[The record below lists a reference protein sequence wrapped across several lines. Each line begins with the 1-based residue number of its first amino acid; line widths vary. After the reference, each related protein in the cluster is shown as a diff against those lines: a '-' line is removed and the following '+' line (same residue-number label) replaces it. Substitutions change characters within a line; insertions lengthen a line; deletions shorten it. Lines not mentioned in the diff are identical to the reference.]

1 MTDSGTHKKNL
12 NHQGSQSANAKPK
25 AKNGH
30 KRPISGNKPAQAV
43 QASQQAGS
51 RKAKSPRELA
61 MDTLVKVAQTGA
73 YSNLQL
79 NRTLQDAGLQRADAG
94 LVTELVYGTIQRQ
107 ATLDYWLGRFVSKG
121 LNKLEPWVHQLLR
134 MSAYQLLYL
143 DRIPAHA
150 AVNEAVTIAKKRGHS
165 GISGMVN
172 GVLRSIDRGRD
183 ELQASAIKH
192 ADPIVQIALR
202 HSYPEWL
209 VSRWVS
215 AYGADQAERICAA
228 GNAHPHSSVRVNSL
242 KGSREDAIALL
253 MEAGYDAKPS
263 AVAPAGIA
271 VERGGNL
278 ADTAGFRDG
287 LWSVQDESSMLVA
300 EVVAPKAGMQVLDC
314 CAAPGGKS
322 THLAELMEGK
332 GKVWANDLHAH
343 KRDLIV
349 TQSERLKLRN
359 VEAITEDALKLAD
372 RFKPNSMDAVLL
384 DAPCSGF
391 GVIKRKPEI
400 KWTKTLGDVS
410 DIAAVQHRL
419 LNAVCDLVRPGG
431 VLVYST
437 CTIERDENEKQI
449 ADFLQAHSEFEL
461 DPGWPEPILDQLR
474 KAGVIDEHFE
484 GQAQLLPQ
492 HFDSDGFYIARMI
505 KRS

>member
-1 MTDSGTHKKNL
+1 MTESGTRKPNRS
-12 NHQGSQSANAKPK
+12 NAGPGSKSKQPPK
-25 AKNGH
+25 RSSNGG
-30 KRPISGNKPAQAV
+30 KAAQAGQAQ
-43 QASQQAGS
+43 QAS
-51 RKAKSPRELA
+51 RKVKSPRELA

-79 NRTLQDAGLQRADAG
+79 NRTLQDAQLQRADAG

-107 ATLDYWLGRFVSKG
+107 ATLDYWLSRFVSKG
-121 LNKLEPWVHQLLR
+121 LHKLEPWVHQLLR

-172 GVLRSIDRGRD
+172 GVLRSIDRSRA
-183 ELQASAIKH
+183 ELQASEITN

-209 VSRWVS
+209 VSRWVDV
-215 AYGADQAERICAA
+215 YGAETAEAICAA
-228 GNAHPHSSVRVNSL
+228 GNEQPNASIRANTL
-242 KGSREDAIALL
+242 RGSREALIEL
-253 MEAGYDAKPS
+253 LNSTGYEAEPS
-263 AVAPAGIA
+263 DVAPAGIT
-271 VERGGNL
+271 VSRGGNL
-278 ADTAGFRDG
+278 ADTDGFREG
-287 LWSVQDESSMLVA
+287 LWTVQDESSMLVA

-322 THLAELMEGK
+322 THLAELMGGK
-332 GKVWANDLHAH
+332 GKVWANDLHPH

-349 TQSERLKLRN
+349 TQTERLKLRN
-359 VEAITEDALKLAD
+359 VEAITEDALKLSE
-372 RFKPNSMDAVLL
+372 RFKSQSMDAVLL

-391 GVIKRKPEI
+391 GVIRRKPEI
-400 KWTKTLGDVS
+400 KWTKTVGDVS
-410 DIAAVQHRL
+410 EIAGLQHRL

-431 VLVYST
+431 TLVYST
-437 CTIERDENEKQI
+437 CTIEQDENEQQV
-449 ADFLQAHSEFEL
+449 ARFLQEHPEFEL
-461 DPGWPEPILDQLR
+461 DANWPQAILDQL
-474 KAGVIDEHFE
+474 KKVGAIGEHFN

-492 HFDSDGFYIARMI
+492 HFDSDGFFIARMV
-505 KRS
+505 KRP

>member
-1 MTDSGTHKKNL
+1 MTESTRKTSSNGAVSGNVA
-12 NHQGSQSANAKPK
+12 GKPK
-25 AKNGH
+25 AKQGH
-30 KRPISGNKPAQAV
+30 KRPAGRGKAPQSAP
-43 QASQQAGS
+43 SQQPAP

-61 MDTLVKVAQTGA
+61 MDALVKVSQTGA

-79 NRTLQDAGLQRADAG
+79 KSTLQDAGLQKADAG

-107 ATLDYWLGRFVSKG
+107 ATLDYWLSRFVSKG
-121 LNKLEPWVHQLLR
+121 LHKLEPWVHQLLR

-172 GVLRSIDRGRD
+172 GVLRSIDRSRV
-183 ELQASAIKH
+183 ELQAAEIKH
-192 ADPIVQIALR
+192 ADPVTQIALR

-209 VSRWVS
+209 VKRWVES
-215 AYGADQAERICAA
+215 YGVDKAETICAA
-228 GNAHPHSSVRVNSL
+228 GNEHPHSSVRANPL
-242 KGSREDAIALL
+242 RGSREEVIEQLRA
-253 MEAGYDAKPS
+253 AGYEVEPS
-263 AVAPAGIA
+263 TVAPAGIA
-271 VERGGNL
+271 IVRGGNL
-278 ADTAGFRDG
+278 ADTDGFREG
-287 LWSVQDESSMLVA
+287 LWTLQDESSMLVA

-322 THLAELMEGK
+322 THLAELMGGK

-349 TQSERLKLRN
+349 MQSERLKLRN

-372 RFKPNSMDAVLL
+372 RFKPESMDAVLL

-391 GVIKRKPEI
+391 GVIRRKPEI
-400 KWTKTLGDVS
+400 KWTKTAGDVS
-410 DIAAVQHRL
+410 DIAAVQQRL
-419 LNAVCDLVRPGG
+419 LQAVSGLVRPGG

-437 CTIERDENEKQI
+437 CTMEKEENEQQV
-449 ADFLQAHSEFEL
+449 ARFLEEHPEFEL
-461 DPGWPEPILDQLR
+461 SSDWPQDIVRQLR
-474 KAGVIDEHFE
+474 NAGAVGEHFD

-492 HFDSDGFYIARMI
+492 HFNSDGFYIARMV
-505 KRS
+505 KRL

>member
-1 MTDSGTHKKNL
+1 MTDNSKHKRSPN
-12 NHQGSQSANAKPK
+12 GVKPK
-25 AKNGH
+25 SKLGH
-30 KRPISGNKPAQAV
+30 SPEQA
-43 QASQQAGS
+43 S

-79 NRTLQDAGLQRADAG
+79 NRTLQEAQLQRADAG

-107 ATLDYWLGRFVSKG
+107 VTLDHWLSRFVAKG
-121 LNKLEPWVHQLLR
+121 LNKLDPWVHQLLR

-172 GVLRSIDRGRD
+172 GVLRSIDRNRG
-183 ELQASAIKH
+183 ELQPSAITN

-202 HSYPEWL
+202 HSYPDWL
-209 VSRWVS
+209 VKRWVD
-215 AYGADQAERICAA
+215 AYGAETAEAICAA
-228 GNAHPHSSVRVNSL
+228 GNEQPHSSVRVNTL
-242 KGSREDAIALL
+242 RESREAVIEQLIA
-253 MEAGYDAKPS
+253 AGYEAKAS
-263 AVAPAGIA
+263 AIAPAGIA
-271 VERGGNL
+271 INRGGNL
-278 ADTAGFRDG
+278 ADTDGFREG
-287 LWSVQDESSMLVA
+287 LWTVQDESSMLVA

-322 THLAELMEGK
+322 THLAELMDGK

-343 KRDLIV
+343 KRELIV
-349 TQSERLKLRN
+349 SQTERLKLRN
-359 VEAITEDALKLAD
+359 VEAITEDALKLAE
-372 RFKPNSMDAVLL
+372 RFKPQSLDAVLL

-391 GVIKRKPEI
+391 GVIRRKPEI
-400 KWTKTLGDVS
+400 KWTKTAGDVAE
-410 DIAAVQHRL
+410 IAAIQQRL
-419 LNAVCDLVRPGG
+419 LGAVCGLVRPGG

-437 CTIERDENEKQI
+437 CTIEKDENEQQVSR
-449 ADFLQAHSEFEL
+449 FLQDHPEFEL
-461 DPGWPEPILDQLR
+461 DRNWPEAILDQL
-474 KAGVIDEHFE
+474 KEAGVIDGQFN

-492 HFDSDGFYIARMI
+492 HFDSDGFFIARMV
-505 KRS
+505 KRA